1 MHFTN
6 PGAAQ
11 LLLNPGD
18 INQKLRE
25 IELQLLDF
33 KSKTERRFTNII
45 EEVPSKL
52 EREMKRIEVKGQ
64 ES

>member
-1 MHFTN
+1 M
-6 PGAAQ
+6 
-11 LLLNPGD
+11 NPGD